1 MGKPGV
7 QVTVERMGEGRRE
20 QKKKDKLKRISQAA
34 RVLFHDRGFD
44 ATTTAQVAE
53 RAGIAE
59 GTLFLYVTRKED
71 LLILAF
77 TEEMAE
83 VVAGSAAAV
92 DPQAGFV
99 DGMLAFFS
107 GLFDYH
113 DSDPVLAKAFLRE
126 VGFLRDPTRD
136 YGFGKIPMMPSLA
149 AIADRAKSR
158 GEIGQHYDSLD
169 IAQLAFSAYWFC
181 LRDWANDEFTSDALR
196 ERLRGMLSMQVN
208 GLAP

>member
-1 MGKPGV
+1 VGKPGV
-7 QVTVERMGEGRRE
+7 QVAIENAGEGRRE
-20 QKKKDKLKRISQAA
+20 QKKKDKLNRISQAA
-34 RVLFHDRGFD
+34 RVLFHAQGFD

-83 VVAGSAAAV
+83 VVAACFAAV
-92 DPQAGFV
+92 EPGAGFV
-99 DGMLAFFS
+99 EGTLAFFS

-113 DSDPVLAKAFLRE
+113 DADRVLAKAFLRE
-126 VGFLRDPTRD
+126 VGFLRDPARD

-149 AIADRAKSR
+149 AIADWAKNR
-158 GEIGQHYDSLD
+158 GEIGRHFGSLD
-169 IAQLAFSAYWFC
+169 IAQLAFSAYWLC
-181 LRDWANDEFTSDALR
+181 LRDWANDEFTSDELC
-196 ERLRGMLSMQVN
+196 ERLRGMLSMQVR